1 MVVWRNGMG
10 EVAETREA
18 VVQAQVIDNPV
29 LCCDGRHGVERKK
42 RRVHMATSKCKET
55 RLSVRLLAWTTS

>member
-10 EVAETREA
+10 EVAETWEA

-29 LCCDGRHGVERKK
+29 LCCDGRHGVERKESP
-42 RRVHMATSKCKET
+42 HGNKE
-55 RLSVRLLAWTTS
+55 VQGD